1 MPLPWGPAMTNAEL
15 HTALREVVAIG
26 RRGGYDN
33 DEIAEK
39 LARVVHDYAAV
50 SGQDPR

>member
-1 MPLPWGPAMTNAEL
+1 MSDAEL
-15 HTALREVVAIG
+15 HIALREVVAIG

-39 LARVVHDYAAV
+39 LARVVHDYTAEAIRDYTEE
-50 SGQDPR
+50 SK